1 MLPASFQ
8 APAAIILL
16 IGGLLACFAGYRIFR
31 VVLGIYGFILGALL
45 ASNVVG
51 GEQSGAMMLAAAIG
65 GGLVGALLLI
75 AAYFVGVALIGAGF
89 GAGLANLIGAGIGRE
104 PHILVVIL
112 LAIVGALAALRLQR
126 YVIVVA
132 TAFGGAQT
140 IVVGAAALLGNRA
153 AAATAARAIYT
164 VYPLNPM
171 PETALDAI
179 AALVLGIA
187 GVIVQLMVTSNTK
200 GKKR

>member
-1 MLPASFQ
+1 MLPASAQ
-8 APAAIILL
+8 APAAVILL

-51 GEQSGAMMLAAAIG
+51 GEQSGTMMLAAAIG

-112 LAIVGALAALRLQR
+112 LAMMASKGTSVLRST
-126 YVIVVA
+126 YVIHRGYEDLA
-132 TAFGGAQT
+132 ERLNELGAN
-140 IVVGAAALLGNRA
+140 IVSFRD
-153 AAATAARAIYT
+153 I
-164 VYPLNPM
+164 
-171 PETALDAI
+171 
-179 AALVLGIA
+179 
-187 GVIVQLMVTSNTK
+187 
-200 GKKR
+200 